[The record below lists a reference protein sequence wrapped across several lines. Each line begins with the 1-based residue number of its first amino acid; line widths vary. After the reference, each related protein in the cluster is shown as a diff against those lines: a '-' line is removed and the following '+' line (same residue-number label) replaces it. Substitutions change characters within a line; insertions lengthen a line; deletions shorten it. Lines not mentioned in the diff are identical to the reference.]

1 MGVRVAHLMRHDGDF
16 DLAIKEEKGVLLL
29 GKERSGS
36 RGSEAGQKWVDLIR
50 VLRIKLGL

>member
-1 MGVRVAHLMRHDGDF
+1 MRHDGDF